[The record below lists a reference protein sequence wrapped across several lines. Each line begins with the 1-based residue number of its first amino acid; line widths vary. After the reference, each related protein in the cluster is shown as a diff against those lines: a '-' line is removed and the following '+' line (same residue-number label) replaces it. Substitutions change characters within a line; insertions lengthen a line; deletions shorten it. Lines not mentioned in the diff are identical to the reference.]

1 MVVVYRHWFLCVFCV
16 LWSVVVG
23 GGGVACRNMT
33 TENSPFYWNSVEAE
47 SLSPAI
53 SLPRGSR
60 PMSGNKPIAKSHR
73 LCRFQLRRSDISA
86 SKLHAM

>member
-33 TENSPFYWNSVEAE
+33 TENSPLTMTFCMTITIWLE
-47 SLSPAI
+47 L
-53 SLPRGSR
+53 
-60 PMSGNKPIAKSHR
+60 
-73 LCRFQLRRSDISA
+73 DIFE
-86 SKLHAM
+86 